1 MEIHQLWQP
10 VCLCILWSQ
19 KSAWCVTQEEFYCKA
34 SPSSLFRHPCFA
46 DRIICLATAERSR
59 ALECESQLG
68 WARVQ
73 VRFKRD
79 LSQEGLAM
87 FLKAIHSQ
95 PLWSLIRGSGC
106 FIYNDFSCRMA
117 PVCYSCIEYAQIILV
132 HGAIGGIAKLHLMT
146 EWQPSV
152 LRASNVIL
160 WRIFFFSCLWSWKK
174 QSGGEMISWVCLLC
188 F

>member
-160 WRIFFFSCLWSWKK
+160 WRTFFFSCLWSWKK